1 MYLGRGVRRALAAFA
16 ALVLVFLYMPL
27 FIVIIQSFNASESAA
42 WPPKRLTTKWW
53 TGVLDQGGWRA
64 SLAQSLKV
72 ALLATLIALVLGTL
86 TAFAVHRF
94 NFFGRSTVNFLV
106 VLPIALPGIVTGIA
120 LRSAF
125 RELDVSLG
133 LLTLVIAHATFCIV
147 VVFNNVIA
155 RMRRLTPSIEQA
167 SADLGANPFQTF
179 RYVTFP
185 MIRTS
190 LLAGALLA
198 LALSF
203 DEIVVTT
210 FTNQGRDTL
219 PQWILDNV
227 FRGKNVTTVNV
238 VAAGVVLLSAIPV
251 WAVQRLTDGGNSSG
265 R

>member
-1 MYLGRGVRRALAAFA
+1 MYLGRGVRRSLAAFA

-94 NFFGRSTVNFLV
+94 SFFGRSTVSFLV

-167 SADLGANPFQTF
+167 SADLGAGAWATF
-179 RYVTFP
+179 RRVT
-185 MIRTS
+185 
-190 LLAGALLA
+190 
-198 LALSF
+198 
-203 DEIVVTT
+203 
-210 FTNQGRDTL
+210 
-219 PQWILDNV
+219 
-227 FRGKNVTTVNV
+227 
-238 VAAGVVLLSAIPV
+238 AIKP
-251 WAVQRLTDGGNSSG
+251 D
-265 R
+265 